1 MEHLTEMINS
11 LRAESDKYV
20 DTNLDLA
27 AMLQDAADEVESAKI
42 ILEALAQEGVRV
54 SIGSP

>member
-42 ILEALAQEGVRV
+42 ILEELAQEGVHV

>member
-1 MEHLTEMINS
+1 MEHLTEMINN
-11 LRAESDKYV
+11 LRAESDKHV

>member
-1 MEHLTEMINS
+1 MEHLTEMINN